1 MQTPLIHVVFP
12 IHLYAGII
20 LFVVQIVC
28 WVIRKCKND
37 FVSSGMP
44 WYARYGR
51 QAAACTHPPIY
62 ELCVIWFLK
71 LLMYANNCS
80 YFVSIIILF
89 ADYREMLNNLCVKIS
104 IEGYTCQ
111 FLYTVA

>member
-28 WVIRKCKND
+28 LVIRKCKND
-37 FVSSGMP
+37 FASSGMQGM
-44 WYARYGR
+44 ADRL
-51 QAAACTHPPIY
+51 QHVHIHPFMNY
-62 ELCVIWFLK
+62 VSYQLHK

-80 YFVSIIILF
+80 YFVSITILF
-89 ADYREMLNNLCVKIS
+89 ADYQEMINNLCVKIS

-111 FLYTVA
+111 FLYPVA